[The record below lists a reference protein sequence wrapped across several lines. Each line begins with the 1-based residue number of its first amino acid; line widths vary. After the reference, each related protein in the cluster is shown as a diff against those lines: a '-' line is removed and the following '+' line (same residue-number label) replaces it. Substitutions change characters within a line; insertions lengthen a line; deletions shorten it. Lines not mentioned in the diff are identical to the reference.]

1 MKAFV
6 KTCWLELALF
16 ALGLLA
22 GLGPSPSCRRQ
33 SPASGRAA
41 RW

>member
-22 GLGPSPSCRRQ
+22 GLGAQPFLP
-33 SPASGRAA
+33 
-41 RW
+41 